1 MNGARP
7 ALLAFLLLGFLAL
20 SAGRAA
26 ADPPAVGNARLEA
39 LAFTDLAGWDADDH
53 GAALSTFRRTCRAIA
68 EERPSLRTAL
78 PADDGL
84 KRACAAAPD
93 PSTAGSVKAFFEDL
107 FAPFEVV
114 PPSGRGFL
122 TGYFEP
128 EYDGSLT
135 QTESFPAPLLARPD
149 DLASVPQ
156 GEAWPGLAG
165 LQAAR
170 RTAAGY
176 EPYPDRG
183 AIEDGALGAL
193 ATPIVFLRDP
203 VDAFIVHVQGSARIR
218 LPDGRTVRVAYA
230 GRNGYPFTAPG
241 RIIVERGHVPL
252 PEMNLERLTAWLR
265 ANPEEGR
272 EIMRLNRSYIF
283 FRLADELAPED
294 GPIGG
299 AGVPLTAG
307 RSLAV
312 DRNLWSYGL
321 PFWLEGEAP
330 QPGGG
335 GAPLARLTI
344 AQDTGTA
351 ITGPARGDLFV
362 GTGAAAGTR
371 AGMLRHPSRFVVL
384 LPKP

>member
-1 MNGARP
+1 
-7 ALLAFLLLGFLAL
+7 
-20 SAGRAA
+20 
-26 ADPPAVGNARLEA
+26 
-39 LAFTDLAGWDADDH
+39 
-53 GAALSTFRRTCRAIA
+53 
-68 EERPSLRTAL
+68 
-78 PADDGL
+78 
-84 KRACAAAPD
+84 
-93 PSTAGSVKAFFEDL
+93 
-107 FAPFEVV
+107 
-114 PPSGRGFL
+114 
-122 TGYFEP
+122 
-128 EYDGSLT
+128 
-135 QTESFPAPLLARPD
+135 
-149 DLASVPQ
+149 
-156 GEAWPGLAG
+156 
-165 LQAAR
+165 
-170 RTAAGY
+170 
-176 EPYPDRG
+176 
-183 AIEDGALGAL
+183 
-193 ATPIVFLRDP
+193 
-203 VDAFIVHVQGSARIR
+203 
-218 LPDGRTVRVAYA
+218 
-230 GRNGYPFTAPG
+230 
-241 RIIVERGHVPL
+241 
-252 PEMNLERLTAWLR
+252 MNLDRLTAWLR

-371 AGMLRHPSRFVVL
+371 AGMLRHPFRFIVL